1 MLYRGRTDLASE
13 SFRQLGEDSGQLT
26 QLPGVKARKESLN
39 GLDVMSVEILDQT
52 GARALG
58 KPIGK
63 YFTLDAPKQFR
74 RGA

>member
-13 SFRQLGEDSGQLT
+13 SFRQLGEDSGRLT

-63 YFTLDAPKQFR
+63 
-74 RGA
+74 